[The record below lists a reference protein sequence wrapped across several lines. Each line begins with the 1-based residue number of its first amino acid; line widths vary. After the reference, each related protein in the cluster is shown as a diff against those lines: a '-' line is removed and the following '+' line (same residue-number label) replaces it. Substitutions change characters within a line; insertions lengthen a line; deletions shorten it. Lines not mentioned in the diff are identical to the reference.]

1 MAGPGAERF
10 GAPRL
15 GRLRCGRAWSSPVGL
30 GSARLAGAVSGLVC
44 RGLVG
49 FGGIR
54 LGWHRRGVAWWGRS
68 GSVRARSAVASLGL
82 AGPVFGVA
90 RSRRVRCGWVGTGGA
105 GSGLVGRAVAGWG
118 AGRCGAV

>member
-82 AGPVFGVA
+82 AGQIGRA
-90 RSRRVRCGWVGTGGA
+90 SCRERVVVWWVGA
-105 GSGLVGRAVAGWG
+105 G
-118 AGRCGAV
+118 